1 MNYGHEFC
9 PTESP
14 AGGMILYICNQLSYK
29 ARNNLCIY
37 KATELE
43 SSFVEISNPKRSNII
58 TGCIY
63 RHPSID
69 LDEFNYLN
77 ILFDKIS
84 KENKSVFLHGD
95 FNVDILKYDKHAPTN
110 EFLDSLSS
118 HMFLLHIVQPSR
130 VSTTSKTL
138 TDNIFSGIQV
148 LSQVTLLHQFQII
161 FLNSL

>member
-1 MNYGHEFC
+1 MVMNFVLLNH
-9 PTESP
+9 
-14 AGGMILYICNQLSYK
+14 QLEVRFYTYAINFHIK
-29 ARNNLCIY
+29 LEIICIY

-63 RHPSID
+63 RHPNID
-69 LDEFNYLN
+69 LDEFNDNYLN

-95 FNVDILKYDKHAPTN
+95 FNVDLLKYDKHAPTN

-130 VSTTSKTL
+130 ISTTSKTL

-148 LSQVTLLHQFQII
+148 LSQVTLPHQFQII
-161 FLNSL
+161 FLTSL